1 MQREAVAAN
10 EDLGKDLEHVEVL
23 THMYC
28 TYMCLYSYVCIHF
41 QSKRIENL
49 EEIA

>member
-23 THMYC
+23 AYSHVHNVLIFRIMYW
-28 TYMCLYSYVCIHF
+28 LYYVQPLSH
-41 QSKRIENL
+41 
-49 EEIA
+49 

>member
-10 EDLGKDLEHVEVL
+10 EDLGKDLEHVEVRVF

-28 TYMCLYSYVCIHF
+28 MYTCLYSYVFAILCAATLTL
-41 QSKRIENL
+41 R
-49 EEIA
+49 